1 VGESLNLGEK
11 EMAKQEVTAVQVQ
24 MAAAAGVTLLQVDDL
39 AVPLKIA
46 KSGALGVLEGML
58 QAIAN
63 GEVVLGPPP
72 QENIGGG
79 DPKPAMAP
87 VETPPQG
94 DQEPN
99 GAEENAANENES
111 AEG

>member
-1 VGESLNLGEK
+1 
-11 EMAKQEVTAVQVQ
+11 MAKQEVTAVQVQ

-39 AVPLKIA
+39 PVPLKVA

-63 GEVVLGPPP
+63 GEVVLAQP
-72 QENIGGG
+72 QPENIGGG
-79 DPKPAMAP
+79 APNPPMAP
-87 VETPPQG
+87 VETPPQE

-99 GAEENAANENES
+99 GVEENAANED
-111 AEG
+111 ADA

>member
-1 VGESLNLGEK
+1 
-11 EMAKQEVTAVQVQ
+11 MAKQEVTAVQVQ

-39 AVPLKIA
+39 PVPLKVA

-79 DPKPAMAP
+79 GPKPAMAP

-94 DQEPN
+94 DQDQS
-99 GAEENAANENES
+99 GAEASAANESGEDPKPE
-111 AEG
+111 A